1 MNNYIILNKRKY
13 IKRVHNIL
21 DKYNME
27 KTFKNFR
34 TEIWEND
41 DIQISIDRT
50 IIRVLIFKSK
60 DISYYNEFF
69 RGKQCEKEIYDEITQ
84 HLINVFKG
92 SKLIEYMKRIPQRE
106 KKLHVR

>member
-1 MNNYIILNKRKY
+1 MNNYIILNKRKH

-69 RGKQCEKEIYDEITQ
+69 RGKGLFLKNF
-84 HLINVFKG
+84 LKV
-92 SKLIEYMKRIPQRE
+92 
-106 KKLHVR
+106 

>member
-69 RGKQCEKEIYDEITQ
+69 RGNELFSKNFLKVQ
-84 HLINVFKG
+84 INC
-92 SKLIEYMKRIPQRE
+92 
-106 KKLHVR
+106 

>member
-13 IKRVHNIL
+13 IKKINNIL
-21 DKYNME
+21 DKYNLE

-50 IIRVLIFKSK
+50 IIRVLIFKPK
-60 DISYYNEFF
+60 DILYYNEFF
-69 RGKQCEKEIYDEITQ
+69 RGKYYE
-84 HLINVFKG
+84 
-92 SKLIEYMKRIPQRE
+92 QRE
-106 KKLHVR
+106 IR